1 VESTGRYVML
11 ISVHGLIRGSD
22 LELGRD
28 ADTGGQTKYVV
39 ELARVLGTH
48 PEVDQ
53 VDLVTQRIDDPRVD
67 ESYAA
72 PVETLGDRARI
83 VRVRCGP
90 GRYQAKEKLWPYLD
104 GFADNILHHIRS
116 KGRAPDLIH
125 GHYADAGYV
134 AAQLSGVLGTPMV
147 FTGHSLGR
155 VKRQRLLDKGNKPES
170 IERRYKITRRIE
182 AEETALEFASFVVA
196 STRQEIREQYEL
208 YDRYEP
214 ERMLVIPP
222 GVDLDRFT
230 PPPEPWSDRP
240 RIEKELNRF
249 LTDPEK
255 PMILALSRPDPRKN
269 IATLIQAYAENR
281 RLRELANLVLVAGTR
296 TNVRRM
302 DRGPRDVLTDLL
314 FLIDRYDLY
323 GSVAYPKHHEA
334 DDVPDLYRLAAQR
347 RGVFVNPAL
356 TEPFGLTLL
365 EAAACGLPIVA
376 TADGGPQ
383 EIVEHCEN
391 GTLIDP
397 LDAEAMG
404 EALLHATS
412 DRKQWRRWSEN
423 GIRGVREHYS
433 WPVHV
438 DKYIRAAQTVIDG
451 TQDRRTLHVTQSP
464 FAAADR
470 LLVTDID
477 NTLTGDREGLRELLA
492 RIRDAG
498 DQVAFG
504 IATGRSLELTRGV
517 LEQWE
522 IPMPDLTITSAGSAL
537 YYGPHAVQDKGWSGH
552 IRFRW
557 RPELLRETLAEVPG
571 IKLQLQEGQDEY
583 KISYDVDPAKF
594 PGVRDILSRLR
605 QRRLR
610 ANVVFSHGAYLDIL
624 PIRASKG
631 TALRYFAN
639 KWGVALDRCLVA
651 GDSGTD
657 EEMLTGNTLA
667 VVVGNHDEE
676 LEKLRGAPR
685 IYFAEQHHA
694 RGILEGIQHYRFL
707 GDIRIPEPEAITDE
721 RNADELSAESPGRG
735 VPAASTLP

>member
-1 VESTGRYVML
+1 MDPTGRYVML

-28 ADTGGQTKYVV
+28 ADTGGQTTYVV
-39 ELARVLGTH
+39 ELARVLGKH
-48 PEVDQ
+48 PEIAQ
-53 VDLVTQRIDDPRVD
+53 VDLVTQLVDDPRVD
-67 ESYAA
+67 KSYAA
-72 PVETLGDRARI
+72 PVERLGDRARI
-83 VRVRCGP
+83 IRVRCGP
-90 GRYQAKEKLWPYLD
+90 GRYQAKERLWPYLD

-134 AAQLSGVLGTPMV
+134 AAQLTGVLGTPMA

-155 VKRQRLLDKGNKPES
+155 VKRQRLLDKGNKLES

-182 AEETALEFASFVVA
+182 AEETALEFASFMVA
-196 STRQEIREQYEL
+196 STGQEIREQYEL

-222 GVDLDRFT
+222 GVDVDRFT
-230 PPPEPWSDRP
+230 PPPKPWSDRP
-240 RIEKELNRF
+240 RIEKELTRF
-249 LTDPEK
+249 LADPEK

-269 IATLIQAYAENR
+269 ITTLVQAYAENP

-296 TNVRRM
+296 TNIRKM
-302 DRGPRDVLTDLL
+302 DKGARGVLTELL
-314 FLIDRYDLY
+314 FMIDRYDLH
-323 GSVAYPKHHEA
+323 GQVAYPKQHEA
-334 DDVPDLYRLAAQR
+334 DDVPELYRLAAER

-383 EIVEHCEN
+383 EIIEHCEN

-397 LDAEAMG
+397 FDAQAMG
-404 EALLHATS
+404 EALLQAID
-412 DRKQWRRWSEN
+412 DREQWRRWSEN
-423 GIRGVREHYS
+423 GIRGVRQHFS
-433 WPVHV
+433 WPAHV
-438 DKYIRAAQTVIDG
+438 DKYMRAAQTVIDR
-451 TQDRRTLHVTQSP
+451 TPDRRTLRVTQSP

-477 NTLTGDREGLRELLA
+477 NTLTGDQEGLQKLLA
-492 RIRDAG
+492 MIREAG
-498 DQVAFG
+498 DRVAFG
-504 IATGRSLELTRGV
+504 IATGRSLELTREV
-517 LEQWE
+517 LDEWE
-522 IPMPDLTITSAGSAL
+522 IPMPDVTITSAGSAVH
-537 YYGPHAVQDKGWSGH
+537 YGPHAVQDKGWSGH

-557 RPELLRETLAEVPG
+557 SPELLRETLAGVRG
-571 IKLQLQEGQDEY
+571 IKIQSAEGQDEY

-594 PGVRDILSRLR
+594 PGVRYVLSRLR

-610 ANVVFSHGAYLDIL
+610 ANVIFSHGAYLDIL

-631 TALRYFAN
+631 KALRYFAN

-676 LEKLRGAPR
+676 LDKLRGAPR

-694 RGILEGIQHYRFL
+694 RGIIEGIQQYRFL
-707 GDIRIPEPEAITDE
+707 GAIRIPELEVIIDE
-721 RNADELSAESPGRG
+721 RNADELSTESPGRG